1 MTGSEDKDKDKKATY
16 LRQVSDRIVQLN
28 SYKKALLIFT
38 LACSSY
44 ALYFTISDIYYNC
57 LISALLARKTEV
69 EINIL
74 KESIY
79 LILDDA
85 RRLKNQLKPI
95 MSIAR
100 GGQVIRNYLTPKYLI
115 IGILVVV
122 LIYQLKLNKKNLA
135 ELNPPILVLIFLLLM
150 NDNRKTHTS
159 PRGSVLLETSV
170 IIHKTK
176 NRMSLTHVKP
186 SAINGFVRV
195 QNEKSSV
202 PYEFKVRAP
211 SNNFKKRSKSI
222 LDLKS
227 DSDLYSD
234 DNEYENEC
242 ENGFAE
248 KGLETR
254 NTQKIRISED

>member
-1 MTGSEDKDKDKKATY
+1 MTGSQDKDKDEKTTY

-28 SYKKALLIFT
+28 NYKKALLIFS
-38 LACSSY
+38 LAGSSY
-44 ALYFTISDIYYNC
+44 VLYFTISDMYYNC
-57 LISALLARKTEV
+57 LISALLVRKTEV
-69 EINIL
+69 ETNML
-74 KESIY
+74 KEGIY
-79 LILDDA
+79 LILNDS
-85 RRLKNQLKPI
+85 RKLKNQLKPI
-95 MSIAR
+95 MLIAR

-122 LIYQLKLNKKNLA
+122 LIYQLKSNKKNLI
-135 ELNPPILVLIFLLLM
+135 ELNPTILVLIFLLLM
-150 NDNRKTHTS
+150 NSNRKIHTS

-176 NRMSLTHVKP
+176 NKVSLTHVKP

-202 PYEFKVRAP
+202 VPYEFKVKAP
-211 SNNFKKRSKSI
+211 YNNLKKRSKSI

-234 DNEYENEC
+234 DNEYENGC
-242 ENGFAE
+242 AE